1 MIQRI
6 SLGKYRYRG
15 HIIWYDDFA
24 YCCSPD
30 PSDWHIRKKTLR
42 EIVKYIDDWE
52 AAFACGN
59 VYGNI
64 IGATQETIDKLFAQI
79 NEVMEMMQGRT
90 ICYPDIY
97 VNPIKWSDVLVNFP
111 PTIN

>member
-15 HIIWYDDFA
+15 HIIWYDNFC

-30 PSDWHIRKKTLR
+30 PSDRHTRKKTLR
-42 EIVKYIDDWE
+42 GIVKYIDDWE

-59 VYGNI
+59 VCGNI
-64 IGATQETIDKLFAQI
+64 IGPTQETIDKLFAQI
-79 NEVMEMMQGRT
+79 SELTEIMMGRT
-90 ICYPDIY
+90 HFYPSIY
-97 VNPIKWSDVLVNFP
+97 VKPIKWSDVLVNLP
-111 PTIN
+111 SNRK